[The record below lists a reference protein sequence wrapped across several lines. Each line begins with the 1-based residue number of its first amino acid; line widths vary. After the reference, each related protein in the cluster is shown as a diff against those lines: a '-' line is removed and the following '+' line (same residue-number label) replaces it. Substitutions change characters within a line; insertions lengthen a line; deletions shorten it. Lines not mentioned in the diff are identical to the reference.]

1 MSPKVIFFD
10 IDGTL
15 VPNHTTVPED
25 TRAALI
31 RLKENGHIPVICT
44 GRTKAIMYAR
54 NGLEELDLPGQ
65 ICGAG
70 SSVFYQGKTVYQHI
84 LSHDL
89 LLWTA
94 SLLNRMGCQT
104 VFEGPEHLY
113 YLPRQKEHLRQVWG
127 SLIDMEHICQPFDMD
142 TSKVQK
148 LMASDLEQLMGSPE
162 LEALRKYFN
171 VLFYKDHPVAEL
183 IPRDVSKATGI
194 QRLLDHLEVPLEDTY
209 AFGDGPNDLEMLQYV
224 RYGVAMGNADPRVLA
239 AARYRTGGCEEG
251 GISLALKRFGLI

>member
-44 GRTKAIMYAR
+44 GRTKAILYFQ

-70 SSVFYQGKTVYQHI
+70 SSVFYQGETVYQHI
-84 LSHDL
+84 LNRDL
-89 LLWTA
+89 LRWTA

-104 VFEGPEHLY
+104 IFEGPEHLY
-113 YLPRQKEHLRQVWG
+113 YLPQQEPREMLLDLRQISV
-127 SLIDMEHICQPFDMD
+127 PFDPD
-142 TSKVQK
+142 TSRVQK
-148 LMASDLEQLMGSPE
+148 LMISDVEALRKSPE
-162 LEALRKYFN
+162 LEPLQKYFN
-171 VLFYKDHPVAEL
+171 VLFYDDHPVAEL
-183 IPRDVSKATGI
+183 IPHDVSKATGI
-194 QRLLDHLEVPLEDTY
+194 QRLLDHLGVPLENTY

-224 RYGVAMGNADPRVLA
+224 RYGVAMGNADQRVLA
-239 AARYRTGGCEEG
+239 AARYRTEGCEEG
-251 GISLALKRFGLI
+251 GIALALERFGLI